1 MKTFCV
7 VWLAGFWIIT
17 SQGEAPPR
25 FSYRV
30 DAEEAAL
37 RLAAKAITNG
47 YSVKILVQGP
57 GGEMSELT
65 VPQPDAQSAPPSA

>member
-1 MKTFCV
+1 METFCV

-17 SQGEAPPR
+17 PHGEAPPR

-37 RLAAKAITNG
+37 RRAAKAITNG
-47 YSVKILVQGP
+47 YSVKVLVQGP
-57 GGEMSELT
+57 GGEMSELP
-65 VPQPDAQSAPPSA
+65 VPQAYAQ